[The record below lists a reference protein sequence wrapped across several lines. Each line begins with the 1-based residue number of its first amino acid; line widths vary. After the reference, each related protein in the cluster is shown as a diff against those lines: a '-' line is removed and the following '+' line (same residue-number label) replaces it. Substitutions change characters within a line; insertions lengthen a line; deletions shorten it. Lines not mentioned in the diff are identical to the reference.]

1 MRDMQLL
8 KLDLRSSG
16 SENVVMKRVKG
27 IPDAKSRA
35 IKLLLAITAVQA
47 AFFLFVVSEPEA
59 LLLATTALCA
69 LWLLIIACM
78 PRSMQGAST
87 GGLGLAHLGRWLPA
101 IVLAL
106 AAFKIVTRSDV
117 YFASLVEGL
126 SFARQLID
134 DRATSEGSLQTVVN
148 VFLTPLWINLVV
160 ARGDNRQ
167 GLNGWDWAALA
178 AVPLI
183 SLFDM
188 FLFGGRVIFAFQ
200 IVVLFIAGILRPRVA
215 LLVGIFFVGAFTYV
229 HASRSPELLELGFS
243 YLSLTASGGSLP
255 PLRDLAAMGVP
266 EGAIGPLVLSQY
278 IAHPIGEIMYLVSE
292 LPWWHPT
299 FATLGDQFAAI
310 GLGDRVA
317 SQDWLEQVNPRFG
330 TYQTFFGPLLIDFG
344 LVGFGIATAG
354 LLTLAGLSHFL
365 RGHLRQVI
373 VILILSNLALA
384 SIDNFFIMGG
394 GFIQS
399 ILAIFLAFAFS
410 YRIRGIARV

>member
-1 MRDMQLL
+1 MHLL
-8 KLDLRSSG
+8 KFHLQSSG
-16 SENVVMKRVKG
+16 VENVVMKR
-27 IPDAKSRA
+27 AKSIPGAKNRA
-35 IKLLLAITAVQA
+35 VKLLLAITAVQA
-47 AFFLFVVSEPEA
+47 IFFLFVVSEPEA
-59 LLLATTALCA
+59 LLLATIALCA

-78 PRSMQGAST
+78 PRSVQGAST
-87 GGLGLAHLGRWLPA
+87 GGSRLMHLGRWLPA

-106 AAFKIVTRSDV
+106 AAFKIATRSDV
-117 YFASLVEGL
+117 YFASLVEGF

-134 DRATSEGSLQTVVN
+134 DRATSEGSFQTVVN

-160 ARGDNRQ
+160 ARGDNRSA
-167 GLNGWDWAALA
+167 LNGWDWAALA

-183 SLFDM
+183 SIFDM

-215 LLVGIFFVGAFTYV
+215 VLVGIFFVGAFTYV

-266 EGAIGPLVLSQY
+266 EGAIGPLVLAQY
-278 IAHPIGEIMYLVSE
+278 VAHPIGEVMYLVSE

-299 FATLGDQFAAI
+299 LATLGDQFAAI

-317 SQDWLEQVNPRFG
+317 SQDWLEQVNPGFG
-330 TYQTFFGPLLIDFG
+330 TYQTFFGPLLVDFG

-365 RGHLRQVI
+365 RGHLRHVM

-399 ILAIFLAFAFS
+399 ILAIFLALALS
-410 YRIRGIARV
+410 YRIRGIARR

>member
-1 MRDMQLL
+1 MRLL
-8 KLDLRSSG
+8 KLDLRSSV
-16 SENVVMKRVKG
+16 SESVVVRRAKN
-27 IPDAKSRA
+27 IPDAKTRS
-35 IKLLLAITAVQA
+35 IQLLLAITAIQA
-47 AFFLFVVSEPEA
+47 TFFLFIVSDSEE
-59 LLLATTALCA
+59 LLLTTIALCA
-69 LWLLIIACM
+69 LWLLIIACV
-78 PRSMQGAST
+78 PRSPRK
-87 GGLGLAHLGRWLPA
+87 AHVGDSSSMPLGRWLPA
-101 IVLAL
+101 IVLVL
-106 AAFKIVTRSDV
+106 AAFKIATRSDV
-117 YFASLVEGL
+117 YLASLVEGF

-160 ARGDNRQ
+160 ARGDNRS
-167 GLNGWDWAALA
+167 GLNRRDWAALA

-200 IVVLFIAGILRPRVA
+200 IVVLFVAGILRPRVA
-215 LLVGIFFVGAFTYV
+215 VLVGIFFVGAFTYV

-243 YLSLTASGGSLP
+243 YLSLTASGGTLP

-266 EGAIGPLVLSQY
+266 EWTVGPLVLAQY

-317 SQDWLEQVNPRFG
+317 SQDWLEQVNPGFG
-330 TYQTFFGPLLIDFG
+330 TYQTFFGPLLVDFG

-354 LLTLAGLSHFL
+354 LLTFAGLSHFL
-365 RGHLRQVI
+365 RGHLRHVI

-384 SIDNFFIMGG
+384 PIDNFFIMGG

-399 ILAIFLAFAFS
+399 ILAIFLALALS
-410 YRIRGIARV
+410 YRSRGIARG